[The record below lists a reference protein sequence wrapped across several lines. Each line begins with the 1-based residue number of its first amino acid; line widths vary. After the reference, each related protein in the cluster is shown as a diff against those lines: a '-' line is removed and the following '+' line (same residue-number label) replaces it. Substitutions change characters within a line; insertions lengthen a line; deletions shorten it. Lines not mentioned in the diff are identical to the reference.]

1 MAGGGAP
8 GGPLAPEFE
17 PEEPEP
23 MSGQGF
29 FPVDPPFGGV
39 PVFDPGAGVAGLG
52 VVGVVVVAVVD
63 PVVVASVLD
72 ELDAAAAEMPPSA
85 PPLAITPATIVAP
98 SSLDLFMRSNLL
110 CRVVLSINRPSRR

>member
-8 GGPLAPEFE
+8 GGPLAPESE
-17 PEEPEP
+17 PDEPEP
-23 MSGQGF
+23 ISGHGF

-52 VVGVVVVAVVD
+52 VVGVVVV
-63 PVVVASVLD
+63 VASVLD

-85 PPLAITPATIVAP
+85 PPLASTPATIVAP